1 MMVRSFIHVQTQALK
16 YPKNPFGLPAA
27 RTADMRP
34 IPYFLFYAFF
44 ALFLL
49 AACERAP
56 TLPKLNSHDVIVA
69 FGDSL
74 THGTGASDDTAY
86 PAVLAALTGRSVIN
100 AGVPGDTTDTG
111 LQRLP
116 SVLDEYKPR
125 LVLLCLGGN
134 DMLRKQPEAATENNL
149 RLLVRTIHASGADV
163 VLIGVPE
170 PKLFGSAPDF
180 YARVARDMKLP
191 LEDKAFNEVLKDNRL
206 KSDPIHANAA
216 GYRVIAER
224 LAEFLREA
232 GAL

>member
-1 MMVRSFIHVQTQALK
+1 MQRAQ
-16 YPKNPFGLPAA
+16 
-27 RTADMRP
+27 R
-34 IPYFLFYAFF
+34 YFL
-44 ALFLL
+44 ALVAVLFL

-74 THGTGASDDTAY
+74 THGTGASTSDAY
-86 PAVLAALTGRSVIN
+86 PAVLAALTGRTVIN
-100 AGVPGDTTDTG
+100 AGVPGDTTSSG
-111 LQRLP
+111 LARLP
-116 SVLDEYKPR
+116 AVLDEHKPR

-149 RLLVRTIHASGADV
+149 RLLIKTIRASGAEV

-170 PKLFGSAPDF
+170 PKLFGGAPDF
-180 YARVARDMKLP
+180 YARLAEDLKLP
-191 LEDKAFNEVLKDNRL
+191 LEQDVFDEVLKDNRL

-216 GYRVIAER
+216 GYRVVAER